1 MSVYLITWD
10 LNKERSNYNQAR
22 QEFISNLEDF
32 ENIKD
37 SGLDS
42 VRFISTDWDINKI
55 SDDLRSKMDK
65 NDNLFIVEIKRG
77 NHQGW
82 MSENTW
88 NWINERL

>member
-77 NHQGW
+77 NHRGW

>member
-10 LNKERSNYNQAR
+10 LNKEKTNYNQAR

-42 VRFISTDWDINKI
+42 VRFISTDWDIDKV
-55 SDDLRSKMDK
+55 SDDIRTKLDN
-65 NDNLFIVEIKRG
+65 NDRLFVIEIKKG

-82 MSENTW
+82 LSQKVW
-88 NWINERL
+88 DWIDEHL